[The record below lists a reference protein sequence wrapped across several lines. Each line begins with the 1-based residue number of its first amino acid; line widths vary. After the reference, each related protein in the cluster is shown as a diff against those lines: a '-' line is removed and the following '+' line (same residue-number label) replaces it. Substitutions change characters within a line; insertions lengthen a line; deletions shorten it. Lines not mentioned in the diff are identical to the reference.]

1 MPDPIGDFYRM
12 VKGVENIFPI
22 PAPTA
27 TVRVGSFDPAT
38 GIFEGLCSTTE
49 WQPADREH
57 LKPWKKTFPPS
68 AQANGVNAILEFEI
82 LNPAPAGTRVTAN
95 GVTVR
100 ASPGQRV
107 ISIDV
112 KNATRVDWKITSR
125 YRSFH
130 DRLLLTRPPI
140 VGAGVFTLPALPVA
154 IIYEPPPDRLRRN
167 SAKYTANQTV
177 GTTTRTTFSQEHST
191 ATPGHSE
198 FCSITDMT
206 VSLQATANGTSAR
219 PPALSGAAE
228 DHLGHSVSVGG
239 DTALVGAHLAGVGGN
254 SSQGAAYVFAVP
266 HRVYLPL
273 VLRNR

>member
-12 VKGVENIFPI
+12 VKGVENSFPI

-27 TVRVGSFDPAT
+27 TARVGSFDAAT
-38 GIFEGLCSTTE
+38 GIFEGLCSAIE
-49 WQPADREH
+49 WQPAGREH
-57 LKPWKKTFPPS
+57 LKPWKKAFSPS
-68 AQANGVNAILEFEI
+68 AQ
-82 LNPAPAGTRVTAN
+82 AN

-112 KNATRVDWKITSR
+112 KNATGVDWKITSR

-177 GTTTRTTFSQEHST
+177 GATTRTTFRQEHST

-228 DHLGHSVSVGG
+228 DRLGHSVSVGG
-239 DTALVGAHLAGVGGN
+239 DAALVGAHLAGVGGN